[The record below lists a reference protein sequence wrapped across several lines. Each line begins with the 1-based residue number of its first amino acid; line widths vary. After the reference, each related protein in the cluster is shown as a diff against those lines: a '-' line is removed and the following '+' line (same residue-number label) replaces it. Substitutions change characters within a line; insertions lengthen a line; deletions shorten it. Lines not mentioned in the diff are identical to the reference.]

1 MMIFYCNCVV
11 PGMLVCQ
18 YAGMLVCQYAIRI
31 IKNKIHHGISC
42 SYIFLNFLINILF
55 YFINIKRFY
64 ILLRIYTHYILPSK
78 SGMIPSPLKT
88 FNDNVSFTVV
98 YLRCVSRTRRR

>member
-1 MMIFYCNCVV
+1 MHTILHAV
-11 PGMLVCQ
+11 
-18 YAGMLVCQYAIRI
+18 RI
-31 IKNKIHHGISC
+31 KKNNKIHLLHSC
-42 SYIFLNFLINILF
+42 SYIFFNFSYFIILF
-55 YFINIKRFY
+55 YYIKRFY
-64 ILLRIYTHYILPSK
+64 ILLRIYKKYTHYILPSK